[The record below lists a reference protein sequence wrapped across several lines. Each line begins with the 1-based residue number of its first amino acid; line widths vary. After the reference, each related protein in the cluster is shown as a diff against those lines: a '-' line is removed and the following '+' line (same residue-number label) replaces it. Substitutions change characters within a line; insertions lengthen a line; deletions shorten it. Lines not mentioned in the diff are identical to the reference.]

1 MAITNYTEL
10 TTAIANWLDDA
21 TLTSRIP
28 EFIAL
33 AEAKINDDVRIR
45 SMEKRSIST
54 LTTAD
59 RYQTLPARFAQAK
72 RLWLLT
78 SPITV
83 VAFVGSS
90 QLANYY
96 STSSGKPLYYT
107 ITANEIELNRI
118 SDSAYTAEMV
128 YWQKVSPISV
138 SNQTNVIITEY
149 PNIYLYGSLS
159 ESAPYIDDQEKI
171 NLWAQ
176 LYENAVELANLA
188 ARDATVPHGPI
199 RAITNAGR
207 P

>member
-10 TTAIANWLDDA
+10 TAAMANWLDDA
-21 TLTSRIP
+21 TLTARIP

-33 AEAKINDDVRIR
+33 AEAKINDDLRIR

-54 LTTAD
+54 LTTSD

-78 SPITV
+78 SPITI
-83 VAFVGSS
+83 VAFVGAS

-128 YWQKVSPISV
+128 YWQKVSAISA
-138 SNQTNVIITEY
+138 SNQTNVVITEY
-149 PNIYLYGSLS
+149 PNIYLYGALA
-159 ESAPYIDDQEKI
+159 ESAPYIDDPERI
-171 NLWAQ
+171 ALWVQ
-176 LYENAVELANLA
+176 LYEKGVALANQA
-188 ARDATVPHGPI
+188 SKDATVPHGPI